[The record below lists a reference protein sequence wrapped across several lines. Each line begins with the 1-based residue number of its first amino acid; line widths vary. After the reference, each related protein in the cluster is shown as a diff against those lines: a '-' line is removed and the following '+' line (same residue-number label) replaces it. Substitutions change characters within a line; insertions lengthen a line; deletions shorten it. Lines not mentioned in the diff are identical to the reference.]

1 MWLMKMG
8 YKALWNSEINYLK
21 CLWSNFVRNLNK
33 NAPFRMIHNP
43 VANFAQQSL
52 FKRPLVEKSGSGKI
66 DASQLLDDRR

>member
-1 MWLMKMG
+1 MWLIKMATKS
-8 YKALWNSEINYLK
+8 YEILK
-21 CLWSNFVRNLNK
+21 MFVIEFCRNFNK